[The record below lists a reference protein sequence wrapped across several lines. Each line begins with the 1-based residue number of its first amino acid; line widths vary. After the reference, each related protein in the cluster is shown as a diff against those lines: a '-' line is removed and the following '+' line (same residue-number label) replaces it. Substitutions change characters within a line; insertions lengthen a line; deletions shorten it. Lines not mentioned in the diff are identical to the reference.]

1 LPRTVE
7 QQGMDLEQSEPL
19 LHEHEARLL
28 GVCVSNLRSRRARR
42 LPPEWVRIGGRV
54 LYRPSTLS
62 AFIQASTVRPS
73 PEMKRQGYIRLA
85 GSGARQDRDRLEL
98 EGEAGAPWKVN

>member
-1 LPRTVE
+1 VNNS
-7 QQGMDLEQSEPL
+7 EQSEPL
-19 LHEHEARLL
+19 LHEREAARLL

-62 AFIQASTVRPS
+62 AFIQASTVRVSAGDEAAGLHPA
-73 PEMKRQGYIRLA
+73 R
-85 GSGARQDRDRLEL
+85 GSGAGQDHDRLEL
-98 EGEAGAPWKVN
+98 EGQAGPLWKVN